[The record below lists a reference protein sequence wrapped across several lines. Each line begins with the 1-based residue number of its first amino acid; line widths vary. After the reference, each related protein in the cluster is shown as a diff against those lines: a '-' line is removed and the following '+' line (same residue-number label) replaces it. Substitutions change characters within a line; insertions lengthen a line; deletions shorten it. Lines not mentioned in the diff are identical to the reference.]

1 MAAYSVFAPPFSHP
15 GAAGAERFRF
25 VRDGFSWPAFIL
37 GPIWM
42 LFHRL
47 ALVVILWL
55 VVVFALGAV
64 IRLLGVPSG
73 TTSLVFLLLAFL
85 IGLEASTL
93 QSWTLKRRGWREIG
107 IVVADEFEAAE
118 RRFFDELRDQD
129 PMDFGTPVPGR
140 IAIFDRGQGGT
151 DVIGL
156 FPEPRGGQ

>member
-93 QSWTLKRRGWREIG
+93 RSWTLKRRGWREIG
-107 IVVADEFEAAE
+107 IVVADKFEAAE

-129 PMDFGTPVPGR
+129 PMDFGTVPGR
-140 IAIFDRGQGGT
+140 IAMFDRGQGGT

-156 FPEPRGGQ
+156 FPEPRGGR

>member
-1 MAAYSVFAPPFSHP
+1 
-15 GAAGAERFRF
+15 
-25 VRDGFSWPAFIL
+25 
-37 GPIWM
+37 
-42 LFHRL
+42 
-47 ALVVILWL
+47 VILWL

-73 TTSLVFLLLAFL
+73 MTSLVFLLLAFL

-93 QSWTLKRRGWREIG
+93 QSWTFKRRGWREIG
-107 IVVADEFEAAE
+107 IVVADELEAAE

-140 IAIFDRGQGGT
+140 IAMFDRGQGGT

-156 FPEPRGGQ
+156 FPEPRGGR

>member
-1 MAAYSVFAPPFSHP
+1 MAAYSVFAPPLSHP

-37 GPIWM
+37 GPFWM

-55 VVVFALGAV
+55 VVAFALGAV

-73 TTSLVFLLLAFL
+73 TASLVFLLLAFL

-107 IVVADEFEAAE
+107 IVVADELEAAE
-118 RRFFDELRDQD
+118 RRFFDELHGQD
-129 PMDFGTPVPGR
+129 RTDFGTTVPGR
-140 IAIFDRGQGGT
+140 IAMLDRSQGGT

-156 FPEPRGGQ
+156 FPEPRGSR